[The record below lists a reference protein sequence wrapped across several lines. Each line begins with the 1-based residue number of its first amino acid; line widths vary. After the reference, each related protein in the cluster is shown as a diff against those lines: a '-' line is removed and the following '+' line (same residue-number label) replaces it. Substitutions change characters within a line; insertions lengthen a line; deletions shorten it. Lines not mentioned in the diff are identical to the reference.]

1 VVDALNSH
9 YGIFMVEG
17 NLTYLLVIISIALL
31 TFVSFII
38 SYIRNRDLFSPVKIF
53 IVFNTFFYL
62 DIYINCYGY
71 LVVTTYFFQCFLLLI
86 LAFVEKPLLLRGRR
100 NKGGLN
106 IKIIVAIWVLSL
118 ISILNQ
124 IAIIIEMGGILNYIG
139 NIAFRVEYFKGRG
152 DVIILNNLISI
163 MNVLY
168 FSLLL
173 SSKSVSK
180 KHWLMFMLH
189 FIVFVGIAL
198 LSGSRSFLLMTIL
211 VEY

>member
-1 VVDALNSH
+1 VHRHV
-9 YGIFMVEG
+9 
-17 NLTYLLVIISIALL
+17 
-31 TFVSFII
+31 
-38 SYIRNRDLFSPVKIF
+38 
-53 IVFNTFFYL
+53 
-62 DIYINCYGY
+62 
-71 LVVTTYFFQCFLLLI
+71 
-86 LAFVEKPLLLRGRR
+86 
-100 NKGGLN
+100 
-106 IKIIVAIWVLSL
+106 KIIVAIWVLSL